1 MDVLASLLDGFATIL
16 QPQYLWA
23 AFLGVFLGTLIGVL
37 PGIGPV
43 AGITLLIPFTFSLDG
58 ITTLVMLSGIY
69 YGAQYGGSTTSIL
82 VNIPGESAS
91 VITAID
97 GHAMARQGRAGP
109 ALAIAAIGSFV
120 AGTVAIVF
128 LMLLAPAL
136 VPVALSF
143 GPAED
148 FALMVLGLS
157 LASLLSGGSIVKA
170 LVALMIGVLLAMVG
184 LDPISAQPRFT
195 FGSSELAAG
204 IQIVAL
210 IVGLFGLAEILSA
223 LEATRTT
230 VVRQAPVGRL
240 MPSREDAR
248 RSVGPIG
255 RGTVL
260 GFVIGLL
267 PGGGGIVSSLVSYG
281 VEKGVSKRKKEFGH
295 GAIEGVAGPESANNA
310 ATTGAFVPLLTLGLP
325 SNAVMAVILTALIV
339 QGVQPGPRFITDNP
353 DLFWTFIASMYV
365 GNVVLL
371 ILNLP
376 LVGLWASVLRIPSR
390 MLFPIV
396 VMLVFVGVYSVNQS
410 TFDLLVMV
418 AAGAMGYL
426 MRRAAFPV
434 APLVLAFV
442 LTPRL
447 EQSFRQSLLIS
458 AGDPGVFL
466 NGLIAPGLLLLA
478 GLVILV
484 GFVWPLLVA
493 RRAIPPLLED
503 TD

>member
-1 MDVLASLLDGFATIL
+1 MDVLGSLADGFATIL

-43 AGITLLIPFTFSLDG
+43 AGITLLIPFTFGLDG
-58 ITTLVMLSGIY
+58 VTTLVMLAGIY

-82 VNIPGESAS
+82 VNIPGESSS

-97 GHAMARQGRAGP
+97 GHEMARQGRAGP

-120 AGTVAIVF
+120 AGTVGIVF

-148 FALMVLGLS
+148 FGLMVLGLS

-170 LVALMIGVLLAMVG
+170 LISLMIGVLLAMVG

-195 FGSSELAAG
+195 FGSVELAAG

-210 IVGLFGLAEILSA
+210 IVGLFGLAEVLSA
-223 LEATRTT
+223 LEAGRMKTE
-230 VVRQAPVGRL
+230 RQAEVGRL

-255 RGTVL
+255 RGTIL
-260 GFVIGLL
+260 GFLIGLL

-281 VEKGVSKRKKEFGH
+281 VEKGVSRHREEFGH

-310 ATTGAFVPLLTLGLP
+310 ATTGAFVPLMTLGLP

-339 QGVQPGPRFITDNP
+339 QGLQPGPRFIADNP
-353 DLFWTFIASMYV
+353 HLFWTFIASMYV

-376 LVGLWASVLRIPSR
+376 LVGVWASILRIPSR
-390 MLFPIV
+390 WLFPIV

-410 TFDLLVMV
+410 VFDLLVLV
-418 AAGAMGYL
+418 VAGALGYL
-426 MRRAAFPV
+426 MRRTGFPV

-442 LTPRL
+442 LTPRM

-458 AGDPGVFL
+458 GGDPGVFFT
-466 NGLIAPGLLLLA
+466 GFIAPALIIA
-478 GLVILV
+478 AALVILL
-484 GFVWPLLVA
+484 GFAWPLFAA
-493 RRAIPPLLED
+493 RRSPPLLED
-503 TD
+503 AD